1 MTHLGLFLFGDRG
14 FPLVIVL
21 SHDNPWRML
30 LNAPVVIALI
40 SFALSLGLTPLF
52 RKIALKSQFL
62 DSPSGQLKKHTAPV
76 PYMGGLA
83 IYFSFLL
90 TLLGVL
96 VLSPPVEAGRV
107 LAIFMGATIMALLG
121 FVDDLF
127 SLSPM
132 VKFFFQF
139 LAAGLL
145 VVFGVQLEFLP
156 GHPLLAVILT
166 ILWVVGV
173 TNAVNLID
181 IMDGLA
187 GGVTALACLGFVL
200 VPFLGSQSYVP
211 LTAAALG
218 GSVLGFLPYNF
229 QPARIYMGDS
239 GALFL
244 GYTLAGLAMGHGYSQ
259 VNVLAL
265 CAPVLILGIP
275 LYDTILVMVLRA
287 LKGRSMFQGSNDHL
301 ALRLRKMGLTVK
313 QTVLSLWAISALL
326 ILAAGGLVRFTEK
339 RAFAFL
345 LVLFVIGM
353 IFTLVIASVS
363 MGESGTAPPKKR
375 TPRRGD
381 PSDPAVTLSLAA
393 RSRSSQKNPRV
404 RKK

>member
-1 MTHLGLFLFGDRG
+1 LITPIL
-14 FPLVIVL
+14 
-21 SHDNPWRML
+21 
-30 LNAPVVIALI
+30 IAVTA
-40 SFALSLGLTPLF
+40 FFLSLGLTPLF

-83 IYFSFLL
+83 IYFSFLM
-90 TLLGVL
+90 TLFGVL
-96 VLSPPVEAGRV
+96 VLAPPVEWARV
-107 LAIFMGATIMALLG
+107 LAIFSGATVMVLLG
-121 FVDDLF
+121 FVDDLL
-127 SLSPM
+127 SLSPW
-132 VKFFFQF
+132 VKFLFQF

-156 GHPLLAVILT
+156 GHPVLAVLLT
-166 ILWVVGV
+166 LFWVVGV
-173 TNAVNLID
+173 TNAINLID

-211 LTAAALG
+211 LAAAALG

-239 GALFL
+239 GALFI

-275 LYDTILVMVLRA
+275 LYDTLLVMVLRTI
-287 LKGRSMFQGSNDHL
+287 KGRSMFRGSNDHL
-301 ALRLRKMGLTVK
+301 ALRFRRIGLTVP
-313 QTVLSLWAISALL
+313 QTVLTLWGISALL
-326 ILAAGGLVRFTEK
+326 VLGSGWLVRLTEK

-345 LVLFVIGM
+345 AALSVLTL
-353 IFTLVIASVS
+353 IFTLLIASVP
-363 MGESGTAPPKKR
+363 MEDSGQGLPPAPR
-375 TPRRGD
+375 RSPRRGD
-381 PSDPAVTLSLAA
+381 PSEPAALLPSPSAPSRA
-393 RSRSSQKNPRV
+393 RTSKN
-404 RKK
+404 KKK

>member
-1 MTHLGLFLFGDRG
+1 M
-14 FPLVIVL
+14 P
-21 SHDNPWRML
+21 
-30 LNAPVVIALI
+30 LNAPIVISLI
-40 SFALSLGLTPLF
+40 SFGLSLGLTPLF

-76 PYMGGLA
+76 PYLGGLA

-90 TLLGVL
+90 TILGVL
-96 VLSPPVEAGRV
+96 VLAPPVEGARV
-107 LAIFMGATIMALLG
+107 LAILSGATVMALLG
-121 FVDDLF
+121 LVDDLF
-127 SLSPM
+127 SLSPW
-132 VKFFFQF
+132 VKLLFQF

-145 VVFGVQLEFLP
+145 VLFGVKLEFLP
-156 GHPLLAVILT
+156 GHPILAVVLT
-166 ILWVVGV
+166 LLWVVGV

-187 GGVTALACLGFVL
+187 GGVSFLACLGFVL

-259 VNVLAL
+259 MNVLAL
-265 CAPVLILGIP
+265 CAPVLILGVP
-275 LYDTILVMVLRA
+275 LYDTVLVMVLRT
-287 LKGRSMFQGSNDHL
+287 LKGRSMFRGSNDHL

-313 QTVLSLWAISALL
+313 QTVLTLWGLSAF
-326 ILAAGGLVRFTEK
+326 LALGSGWLVRLTEK

-345 LVLFVIGM
+345 LALSALGL

-363 MGESGTAPPKKR
+363 MADPLPGENPRVGGA
-375 TPRRGD
+375 PRRGD
-381 PSDPAVTLSLAA
+381 PDEPALEKTPAGVRTRPPKAKA
-393 RSRSSQKNPRV
+393 PV

>member
-1 MTHLGLFLFGDRG
+1 M
-14 FPLVIVL
+14 
-21 SHDNPWRML
+21 PWRIPL
-30 LNAPVVIALI
+30 ITPILIAVTA
-40 SFALSLGLTPLF
+40 FFLSVGLTPLF
-52 RKIALKSQFL
+52 RKIALKSHFL

-90 TLLGVL
+90 TLFGVL
-96 VLSPPVEAGRV
+96 VLAPPLEWARV
-107 LAIFMGATIMALLG
+107 LAIFSGATVMVLLG

-127 SLSPM
+127 SLPPW
-132 VKFFFQF
+132 VKFIFQF

-156 GHPLLAVILT
+156 GHPILAVILT
-166 ILWVVGV
+166 LFWVVGV
-173 TNAVNLID
+173 TNAINLID

-187 GGVTALACLGFVL
+187 GGITTLACLGFVL

-211 LTAAALG
+211 LAAAALG

-239 GALFL
+239 GALFI

-275 LYDTILVMVLRA
+275 LYDTLLVMVLRTI
-287 LKGRSMFQGSNDHL
+287 KGRSMFRGSNDHL
-301 ALRLRKMGLTVK
+301 ALRFRRVGLTVP
-313 QTVLSLWAISALL
+313 QTVLTLWGLSTLL
-326 ILAAGGLVRFTEK
+326 VLGSGWLVRLTEK

-345 LVLFVIGM
+345 LGLSALTL
-353 IFTLVIASVS
+353 IFTLLIANVPMEDSTQAVS
-363 MGESGTAPPKKR
+363 SGPR
-375 TPRRGD
+375 RSPRRGD
-381 PSDPAVTLSLAA
+381 PSGPDTSHPPPPTPAP
-393 RSRSSQKNPRV
+393 SRSK
-404 RKK
+404 RKKKK

>member
-1 MTHLGLFLFGDRG
+1 MG
-14 FPLVIVL
+14 FPLVIVPF
-21 SHDNPWRML
+21 HACTWRL
-30 LNAPVVIALI
+30 TLIAPAVISLIALG
-40 SFALSLGLTPLF
+40 LSLGLTPLF

-76 PYMGGLA
+76 PYLGGLA

-90 TLLGVL
+90 TILGVL
-96 VLSPPVEAGRV
+96 VLAPPVEGARV
-107 LAIFMGATIMALLG
+107 LAILSGATVMALLG
-121 FVDDLF
+121 LVDDLF
-127 SLSPM
+127 SLSPW
-132 VKFFFQF
+132 VKFLFQF

-156 GHPLLAVILT
+156 GHPILAVVLT
-166 ILWVVGV
+166 LLWVVGV

-187 GGVTALACLGFVL
+187 GGVSALACLGFVL

-244 GYTLAGLAMGHGYSQ
+244 GYALAGLAMGHGYSQ

-265 CAPVLILGIP
+265 CAPVLILGVP
-275 LYDTILVMVLRA
+275 LYDTVLVMVLRT
-287 LKGRSMFQGSNDHL
+287 LKGKSMFQGSNDHL
-301 ALRLRKMGLTVK
+301 ALRLRQMGLTVK
-313 QTVLSLWAISALL
+313 QTVLALWGLSALL
-326 ILAAGGLVRFTEK
+326 ALGSGCLVRFTEK

-345 LVLFVIGM
+345 VLLSALGM
-353 IFTLVIASVS
+353 IFTLIVASIPMADSRLTGSFPIGSV
-363 MGESGTAPPKKR
+363 
-375 TPRRGD
+375 PRRGD
-381 PSDPAVTLSLAA
+381 PDEPAPVNPPKTVLS
-393 RSRSSQKNPRV
+393 RRPIPKSRI

>member
-1 MTHLGLFLFGDRG
+1 
-14 FPLVIVL
+14 
-21 SHDNPWRML
+21 
-30 LNAPVVIALI
+30 
-40 SFALSLGLTPLF
+40 LTPLF
-52 RKIALKSQFL
+52 RKIAQKSQFL

-76 PYMGGLA
+76 PYLGGLA

-90 TLLGVL
+90 TILGVL
-96 VLSPPVEAGRV
+96 VLSPPVEGARV
-107 LAIFMGATIMALLG
+107 LAILSGATVMALLG
-121 FVDDLF
+121 LVDDLF
-127 SLSPM
+127 SLSPW
-132 VKFFFQF
+132 VKLLFQF

-156 GHPLLAVILT
+156 GHPLIAVGLT
-166 ILWVVGV
+166 LLWVVGV

-275 LYDTILVMVLRA
+275 LYDTMLVMVLRT
-287 LKGRSMFQGSNDHL
+287 LKGRSMFRGSNDHL
-301 ALRLRKMGLTVK
+301 ALRLRQMGMSVK
-313 QTVLSLWAISALL
+313 QTVLTLWGISALL
-326 ILAAGGLVRFTEK
+326 ALCSGWLVRLTEK

-345 LVLFVIGM
+345 LALSALGM
-353 IFTLVIASVS
+353 VFTLIIASVS
-363 MGESGTAPPKKR
+363 MADPRPGESLQVTRA
-375 TPRRGD
+375 PRRGD
-381 PSDPAVTLSLAA
+381 PGETAQENLTPTRK
-393 RSRSSQKNPRV
+393 RSRPSV
-404 RKK
+404 RPTRNK

>member
-1 MTHLGLFLFGDRG
+1 M
-14 FPLVIVL
+14 P
-21 SHDNPWRML
+21 
-30 LNAPVVIALI
+30 LNAPIVISLI
-40 SFALSLGLTPLF
+40 SFGLSLGLTPLF

-76 PYMGGLA
+76 PYLGGLA

-90 TLLGVL
+90 TILGVL
-96 VLSPPVEAGRV
+96 VLAPPVEGARV
-107 LAIFMGATIMALLG
+107 LAILSGATVMALLG
-121 FVDDLF
+121 LVDDLF
-127 SLSPM
+127 SLSPW
-132 VKFFFQF
+132 VKLLFQF

-145 VVFGVQLEFLP
+145 VLFGVKLEFLP
-156 GHPLLAVILT
+156 GHPILAVVLT
-166 ILWVVGV
+166 LLWVVGV

-187 GGVTALACLGFVL
+187 GGVSFLACLGFVL

-259 VNVLAL
+259 MNVLAL
-265 CAPVLILGIP
+265 CAPVLILGVP
-275 LYDTILVMVLRA
+275 LYDTVLVMVLRT
-287 LKGRSMFQGSNDHL
+287 LKGRSMFRGSNDHL

-313 QTVLSLWAISALL
+313 QTVLTLWGLSAF
-326 ILAAGGLVRFTEK
+326 LALGSGWLVRLTEK

-345 LVLFVIGM
+345 LALSALGL

-363 MGESGTAPPKKR
+363 MADSLPGENPRVGGA
-375 TPRRGD
+375 PRRGD
-381 PSDPAVTLSLAA
+381 PDEPAREKTPPGLRTRPPKAKS
-393 RSRSSQKNPRV
+393 PV